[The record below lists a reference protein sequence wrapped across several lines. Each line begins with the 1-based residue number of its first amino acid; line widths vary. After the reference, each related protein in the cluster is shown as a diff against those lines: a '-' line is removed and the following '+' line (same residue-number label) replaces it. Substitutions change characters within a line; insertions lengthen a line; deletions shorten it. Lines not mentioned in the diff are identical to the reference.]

1 MTTNVATKTAPN
13 AAPPVSRDSTAPL
26 VAFVAVLIALVGAF
40 ASGALN
46 EVVGKT
52 LGGDASATQNLKDY
66 LDVYVFLA
74 IILLGSVAAY
84 MRANTVKVMAIGTF
98 AAFLVLTLHVDALSR
113 YLTLS
118 AVLFAIGVYGMVV
131 SRNAVRVLMSI
142 ELLLNAV
149 NINLVAFARYI
160 DPVEVRGQLFAIF
173 ILTVAAAEAAVGLA
187 IVLAIYRNMS
197 TVDMDEFNLLKW

>member
-1 MTTNVATKTAPN
+1 MTTNLASKTAST
-13 AAPPVSRDSTAPL
+13 AAPAVNSEATAPL
-26 VAFVAVLIALVGAF
+26 IAFVVVLIGLVAVF
-40 ASGALN
+40 ASGALK
-46 EVVGKT
+46 EMVDQAFRS
-52 LGGDASATQNLKDY
+52 DASAGQNIKDY

-74 IILLGSVAAY
+74 IVLLGSVAAY

-98 AAFLVLTLHVDALSR
+98 ASFVVLTLHVDALSR